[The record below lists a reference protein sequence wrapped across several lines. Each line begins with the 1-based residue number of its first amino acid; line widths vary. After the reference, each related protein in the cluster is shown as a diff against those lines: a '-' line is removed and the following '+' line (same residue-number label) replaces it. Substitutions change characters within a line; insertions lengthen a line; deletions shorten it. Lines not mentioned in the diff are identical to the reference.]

1 MKALKNNKGITLI
14 ETLFAAIALAIMAT
28 AMYPSD
34 NSTEIAANVQAA
46 VDVHNTALANRQE
59 QVAGAFNTLDAIVNG
74 SGLINSASTG
84 SSGGGGLVVGT
95 VNPEVPPENCP

>member
-34 NSTEIAANVQAA
+34 NSTQIAANVQAA
-46 VDVHNTALANRQE
+46 VDVHNAALTNRE
-59 QVAGAFNTLDAIVNG
+59 NQVAGAFSTLDGIVNG
-74 SGLINSASTG
+74 SGVVNNQSTG
-84 SSGGGGLVVGT
+84 SGSGLIVGT
-95 VNPEVPPENCP
+95 VSPEVPPENCP